1 MRKAIVP
8 SRVQWR
14 HLDDVAAQNDSGRL
28 AATCGKGTTTS
39 TMVSHGWI
47 RFVASAEPQILPMS
61 GGRVGSPRASGWE
74 ITDAGRSALARAR
87 ATYLSGRPQTTT
99 AQKLG
104 PLRRVVAEGATEHG
118 VPTETLECGH
128 TIRRKSDLYGPTNA
142 YRRRC
147 RHCRDVGAEAAQ
159 P

>member
-1 MRKAIVP
+1 MRKALVP

-14 HLDDVAAQNDSGRL
+14 HLDEVAAQTSNGRL
-28 AATCGKGTTTS
+28 AATCGKGSTTS
-39 TMVSHGWI
+39 ALVSNGWI
-47 RFVASAEPQILPMS
+47 RFVPSEQPQILPMS
-61 GGRVGSPRASGWE
+61 GGRVGSLRASGWE
-74 ITDAGRSALARAR
+74 ITDAGRSALARAN
-87 ATYLSGRPQTTT
+87 AAYLSDRPQTNT

-104 PLRRVVAEGATEHG
+104 PLRRIVAEGETEHG
-118 VPTETLECGH
+118 VATETLECGH

-147 RHCRDVGAEAAQ
+147 RYCRDAGAEAAQ